1 MGRELMT
8 TLGKRLIQSAKEA
21 RKIVRGE
28 ADAKSYK
35 MHIPAEIDVRAVR
48 VRLKMTQEEFAV
60 RYGLTLARVRDWEQG
75 RSSPDSAARAYLT
88 VIEREPKAV
97 ARALADA
104 G

>member
-1 MGRELMT
+1 MT

-35 MHIPAEIDVRAVR
+35 MHIPAAIDVRAVR

-88 VIEREPKAV
+88 VIEREPKAA
-97 ARALADA
+97 ARALAEA
-104 G
+104 GA

>member
-1 MGRELMT
+1 MT

-21 RKIVRGE
+21 RKIARGE
-28 ADAKSYK
+28 ADAKSYR

-48 VRLKMTQEEFAV
+48 VKLKMTQEEFAV

-88 VIEREPKAV
+88 VIAREPKAV
-97 ARALADA
+97 ARALAEA
-104 G
+104 GT

>member
-1 MGRELMT
+1 MT

-21 RKIVRGE
+21 RKIARGE
-28 ADAKSYK
+28 ADAKSYR

-48 VRLKMTQEEFAV
+48 VKLKMTQEEFAV

-97 ARALADA
+97 ARALARA
-104 G
+104 GT

>member
-1 MGRELMT
+1 MT

-97 ARALADA
+97 ARALAEA
-104 G
+104 GG

>member
-1 MGRELMT
+1 MT

-21 RKIVRGE
+21 RKIARGE
-28 ADAKSYK
+28 ADAKSYR

-48 VRLKMTQEEFAV
+48 VKLKMTQEEFAV

-97 ARALADA
+97 ARALAA
-104 G
+104 

>member
-1 MGRELMT
+1 MT

-28 ADAKSYK
+28 ANAKSYK

-60 RYGLTLARVRDWEQG
+60 RYGLTLARIRDWEQG

-97 ARALADA
+97 ARALAGA
-104 G
+104 GS

>member
-1 MGRELMT
+1 MT
-8 TLGKRLIQSAKEA
+8 KLGKRLIQSAKEA

-48 VRLKMTQEEFAV
+48 GRLKMTQEEFAV
-60 RYGLTLARVRDWEQG
+60 RYGLTLERVRDWEQG

-97 ARALADA
+97 ARALAEA
-104 G
+104 GA

>member
-1 MGRELMT
+1 MT

-97 ARALADA
+97 ARALAEA
-104 G
+104 GA

>member
-1 MGRELMT
+1 MT

-21 RKIVRGE
+21 RKIARGE
-28 ADAKSYK
+28 ADAKSYR

-48 VRLKMTQEEFAV
+48 VKLKMTQEEVAV

-97 ARALADA
+97 ARALAEA
-104 G
+104 GT

>member
-1 MGRELMT
+1 MT
-8 TLGKRLIQSAKEA
+8 TLGKRLVQSAKEA
-21 RKIVRGE
+21 RKIARGE

-104 G
+104 GA

>member
-1 MGRELMT
+1 MT

-28 ADAKSYK
+28 ASSKSYK
-35 MHIPAEIDVRAVR
+35 MHIPAKIDVKAVR
-48 VRLKMTQEEFAV
+48 VRLNLTQEEFSI
-60 RYGLTLARVRDWEQG
+60 RFGLTLARVRDWEQG

-97 ARALADA
+97 ARALAEA
-104 G
+104 QA

>member
-1 MGRELMT
+1 MT

-48 VRLKMTQEEFAV
+48 VRLKLTQEEFAV

-97 ARALADA
+97 ARALAETGA
-104 G
+104 

>member
-1 MGRELMT
+1 MT
-8 TLGKRLIQSAKEA
+8 TLGKRLVQSAKEA

-97 ARALADA
+97 ARALAEA
-104 G
+104 GA

>member
-1 MGRELMT
+1 MT

-28 ADAKSYK
+28 ANAKSYK

-60 RYGLTLARVRDWEQG
+60 RYGLTLARIRDWEQG

-97 ARALADA
+97 ARALAEA
-104 G
+104 GS

>member
-1 MGRELMT
+1 MT

-21 RKIVRGE
+21 RKIACGE
-28 ADAKSYK
+28 ADAKSYR

-48 VRLKMTQEEFAV
+48 VKLKMTQEEFAV

-97 ARALADA
+97 ARALAEA
-104 G
+104 GT

>member
-1 MGRELMT
+1 MT

-21 RKIVRGE
+21 RKIARGE

-48 VRLKMTQEEFAV
+48 VRLKMTQEEFSI

-97 ARALADA
+97 ARALAEA
-104 G
+104 GA